1 MKMDQTTL
9 NAAYKAVSE
18 FTAMSGYYAKIE
30 TVNGLNFAMV
40 CNNHI
45 AQRAGQRM
53 GLSEYGYRKEY
64 ILSKIVEF
72 LSTSEDA
79 MWDMMEY
86 PEFCIIDERP
96 NGEKHGYFCQNS
108 YKTFGTTIINI
119 VYVKTVVVK
128 APGKEVYRNN
138 NEPLFVYENG
148 NISFVETE

>member
-18 FTAMSGYYAKIE
+18 FTAMSGYYAKFEII
-30 TVNGLNFAMV
+30 NGLNFAMV

-96 NGEKHGYFCQNS
+96 NGEKHGYL
-108 YKTFGTTIINI
+108 
-119 VYVKTVVVK
+119 V
-128 APGKEVYRNN
+128 R
-138 NEPLFVYENG
+138 LL
-148 NISFVETE
+148 

>member
-1 MKMDQTTL
+1 MKMDQTTM

-18 FTAMSGYYAKIE
+18 FTAMSGYYAKFE

-64 ILSKIVEF
+64 ILSKIAEF
-72 LSTSEDA
+72 LNTSEDA

-86 PEFCIIDERP
+86 PEFCIMM
-96 NGEKHGYFCQNS
+96 NAQTEKN
-108 YKTFGTTIINI
+108 T
-119 VYVKTVVVK
+119 
-128 APGKEVYRNN
+128 A
-138 NEPLFVYENG
+138 
-148 NISFVETE
+148 ISAKIATNLLVRLL

>member
-1 MKMDQTTL
+1 MKMDQTTM

-18 FTAMSGYYAKIE
+18 FTAMSGYYAKFE

-53 GLSEYGYRKEY
+53 GLSE
-64 ILSKIVEF
+64 
-72 LSTSEDA
+72 
-79 MWDMMEY
+79 
-86 PEFCIIDERP
+86 

-108 YKTFGTTIINI
+108 YKTFGTMIINI

-128 APGKEVYRNN
+128 APSKEVYRNN
-138 NEPLFVYENG
+138 NEPLFVYKNG